1 MSFLKR
7 HFKAIIIIVL
17 ISTAF
22 FGYFQYKSQN
32 NNQKFNAN
40 KQAIINPQKKDITQ
54 EITLSGSVDA
64 TSKAELKFQTSGQLA
79 WVGVKTG
86 DQVKKYQLVA
96 TLNQDQLKKQLE
108 IDFNNYKT
116 TASTFYD
123 TADKYKDSVIT
134 TEIRRI
140 LDRSQNSLN
149 NSVANYELGDL
160 AVKYSKLLSPIAGLV
175 VAVDQPNPSV
185 NITPVS
191 NIVSII
197 DPQSLYFKT
206 QIDQED
212 VVKVQIG
219 DPAKIIIDS
228 FPDQTI
234 DSEITYIS
242 FTPVTGQTSTVYE
255 VWFKLVQDNQTFY
268 RLGMDG
274 DAHII
279 LKELPN
285 TLTLP
290 IEAVYQD
297 QEQPYVY
304 TIDQNQNLIKKTIKI
319 GIETDTDIEVLEGL
333 SDNDQIVIQ
342 K

>member
-7 HFKAIIIIVL
+7 HLKTIIVVAIISASI
-17 ISTAF
+17 
-22 FGYFQYKSQN
+22 FGYFRYRSQN
-32 NNQKFNAN
+32 NSQKFNTK
-40 KQAIINPQKKDITQ
+40 KQTLINPQRKDLTQ
-54 EITLSGSVDA
+54 DITLSGSIDA

-96 TLNQDQLKKQLE
+96 TLNKDQLKKQLE

-123 TADKYKDSVIT
+123 TADKYKDSVLT

-140 LDRSQNSLN
+140 LDRSQNALN
-149 NSVANYELGDL
+149 NSVASYELGDL
-160 AVKYSKLLSPIAGLV
+160 AIKYSKLSSPISGIV
-175 VAVDQPNPSV
+175 VAVDQPNPGV
-185 NITPVS
+185 NITPAS
-191 NIVSII
+191 NIVSVI

-212 VVKVQIG
+212 VVKIKVG
-219 DPAKIIIDS
+219 DKAKLKIDS
-228 FPDQTI
+228 FPDKTI

-242 FTPVTGQTSTVYE
+242 YMPVTGQTSTVYE
-255 VWFKLVQDNQTFY
+255 VWFKLVQDDQSLY

-279 LKELPN
+279 LKEIPN
-285 TLTLP
+285 ALTLP
-290 IEAVYQD
+290 IDTVYQD
-297 QEQPYVY
+297 QDQPYIY
-304 TIDQNQNLIKKTIKI
+304 TVDNNQNLIKKTIKI
-319 GIETDTDIEVLEGL
+319 GIETDTDVEVLEGL